1 MSPDLLQV
9 KEEAREADAA
19 WQAAAALSDI
29 AEALAE
35 GHGEH
40 DEGRDEGVET
50 SEGAAASVLSEHD
63 GHATAMDTS
72 AEPSLSH
79 DTPASAVDAMDATDE
94 PKESDSDA
102 AMAKANAT
110 KATEVSDD
118 VAVRAAEALGRIGLI
133 KLPERR
139 PKAPKAGD
147 PEADA
152 IEAME
157 AAILA
162 AETPAAPAAP
172 APAEA
177 PPKTKTAVK
186 AAPAAA
192 KSRAQSKASVKDLR
206 AKLDQCR
213 DDKTAV
219 STASTASPATSAISG
234 ATSSATSAAKAASA
248 MGPAAIAAAPAPGA
262 GGKMPLG
269 TASELRAKLLE
280 AKQRLGVGVA
290 NGQSPITA
298 LPPPPEKKDKKEKKE
313 GKEKK
318 DEEDKDKKKKKDKKE
333 KKREKEARQT
343 PIPKQQAL
351 PLLCEEKDAKDSKE
365 EAEKKV
371 AIEQAKARRL
381 EELREREAQK
391 VQQVHSKAAARKK
404 KEVEDSVRELARKLS
419 QDILEISET
428 INVENI
434 KEEAVKREGRVG
446 HFGVPGTMTN
456 VKSEVKQETG
466 AAGLARAQL
475 ASPSIADF
483 VKSENVKSEMAQGMK
498 SETGLPGLPP
508 GLGPEQRQMIISP
521 ELYAQQ
527 MSQLKSMA
535 TPEAMAL
542 SASSSAATPHF
553 DARLEA
559 PKISKDL
566 QSFDLLIFLLAK
578 SLELLLC

>member
-219 STASTASPATSAISG
+219 STASPATSAISG

-313 GKEKK
+313 KKEGKEKK
-318 DEEDKDKKKKKDKKE
+318 DEEDKDKKKKDKKE
-333 KKREKEARQT
+333 KRERRKQGKHPYQSSRLYHCFARRRMPRIQKKRPRRK
-343 PIPKQQAL
+343 L
-351 PLLCEEKDAKDSKE
+351 PLNK
-365 EAEKKV
+365 
-371 AIEQAKARRL
+371 
-381 EELREREAQK
+381 
-391 VQQVHSKAAARKK
+391 
-404 KEVEDSVRELARKLS
+404 RKLDAWRS
-419 QDILEISET
+419 
-428 INVENI
+428 
-434 KEEAVKREGRVG
+434 
-446 HFGVPGTMTN
+446 
-456 VKSEVKQETG
+456 
-466 AAGLARAQL
+466 
-475 ASPSIADF
+475 F
-483 VKSENVKSEMAQGMK
+483 VKEKRRKCSKV
-498 SETGLPGLPP
+498 
-508 GLGPEQRQMIISP
+508 
-521 ELYAQQ
+521 
-527 MSQLKSMA
+527 
-535 TPEAMAL
+535 TP
-542 SASSSAATPHF
+542 
-553 DARLEA
+553 
-559 PKISKDL
+559 K
-566 QSFDLLIFLLAK
+566 LLRAK
-578 SLELLLC
+578 RKR